1 MTMTRRFFTALA
13 LGLGVLALVARV
25 NAQPPGSPHE
35 TVKATI
41 GGASISVEYGR
52 PYMRGRKIMGGLVPY
67 DHVWRTGADAATT
80 LSTSKALVIGG
91 AEVPSGKVTLFTLP
105 AEAGWKLIINKQT
118 GQGGLEYDQAQDLAR
133 VDLTRKPL
141 SAPVDQLTIA
151 IDPAGAG
158 GVLKISWETTELT
171 VPFTVKQ

>member
-1 MTMTRRFFTALA
+1 MIRRLFATLA
-13 LGLGVLALVARV
+13 LGLGVFALVAHV

-35 TVKATI
+35 TVKATV
-41 GGASISVEYGR
+41 GGASISIEYGR

-105 AEAGWKLIINKQT
+105 AEAGWKLIISKQT

-151 IDPAGAG
+151 IEPAGAG
-158 GVLKISWETTELT
+158 GVMKISWETTELS
-171 VPFTVKQ
+171 VPFTVK